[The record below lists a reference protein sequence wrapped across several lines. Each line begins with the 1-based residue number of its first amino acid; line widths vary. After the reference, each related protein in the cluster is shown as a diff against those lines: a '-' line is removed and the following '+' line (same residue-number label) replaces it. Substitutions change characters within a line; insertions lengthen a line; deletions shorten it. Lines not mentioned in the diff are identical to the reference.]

1 MRKLDYKQVIVDIQN
16 WIKNYVESANMK
28 GIVLGISGGIDSAV
42 TTTLCVEAIGKNNVM
57 GLGLPCYS
65 NPQDL
70 EDAKMITDFLDI
82 KFVIFDLTSAYEE
95 ILKIMSSQIKS
106 NKIAKANLKPRLR
119 MMINYFVGQSKG
131 SYLVVGASN
140 RTELAI
146 GYFTKYGDGG
156 ADFEPIGGLYKCEIR
171 KIAEILEIPKK
182 IITKPPSA
190 GLWEGQ
196 TDEGEIG
203 LSYDKLDEIIYRID
217 SNLKL
222 DDLNKDDIDKVKNMM
237 KSAQHKLKMPPVF
250 KVR

>member
-1 MRKLDYKQVIVDIQN
+1 MRKLDFTQVIVDIQN
-16 WIKNYVESANMK
+16 WIRNYVESANMK

-42 TTTLCVEAIGKNNVM
+42 ITTLCVGAIGKNNVI

-70 EDAKMITDFLDI
+70 EDAKMISDFLDI
-82 KFVIFDLTSAYEE
+82 KFMIFNLTGIYDK
-95 ILKIMSSQIKS
+95 ILRTMSSQIKS
-106 NKIAKANLKPRLR
+106 NEVANANLKARLR
-119 MMINYFVGQSKG
+119 MIINYFIGQSNG
-131 SYLVVGASN
+131 SYLVAGTSN
-140 RTELAI
+140 RTEIAI

-156 ADFEPIGGLYKCEIR
+156 VDFEPIGDLYKCEVL
-171 KIAEILEIPKK
+171 KIAEILEIPKL

-217 SNLKL
+217 YNLEL
-222 DDLNKDDIDKVKNMM
+222 DDLNKEEVKKVRNMM
-237 KSAQHKLKMPPVF
+237 RSAQHKLEMPPIF
-250 KVR
+250 KIR